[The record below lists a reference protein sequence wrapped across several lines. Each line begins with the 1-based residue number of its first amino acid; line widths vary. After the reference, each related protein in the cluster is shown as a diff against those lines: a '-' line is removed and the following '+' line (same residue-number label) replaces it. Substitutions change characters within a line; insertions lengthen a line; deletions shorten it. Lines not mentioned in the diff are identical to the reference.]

1 MKQLAI
7 FDLDGTLLNTIADLA
22 AATNYALKQM
32 NYPSHSTNSYNTMVG
47 NGITKLIERA
57 LPEEA
62 RTNRI
67 IEATRRHFL
76 EYYDEHC
83 TDETTIYPGIIQLL
97 EELKNRGI
105 NIAVASNKYQKAV
118 SKLINHFFGNISW
131 SAIMGNVDGVPVKPD
146 PSIVFNV
153 LLECPTPKS
162 DVIYIGDSGIDMET
176 ARRACVESCGVT
188 WGYRPRHDLVA
199 AHANHIVSNP
209 DDILPLLS

>member
-1 MKQLAI
+1 MKQLVI

-22 AATNYALKQM
+22 TATNYALGQM
-32 NYPSHSTNSYNTMVG
+32 KYPTHSISSYNSMVG

-57 LPEEA
+57 LPEDA

-97 EELKNRGI
+97 DELKNRDI
-105 NIAVASNKYQKAV
+105 KIAVASNKYQKAV
-118 SKLINHFFGNISW
+118 TQLITHFFDGFLWN
-131 SAIMGNVDGVPVKPD
+131 AIMGNIDGVPVKPD

-153 LLECPTPKS
+153 LLECPTPK
-162 DVIYIGDSGIDMET
+162 DNVLYVGDSGIDIET
-176 ARRACVESCGVT
+176 ARRAGVESCGVT
-188 WGYRPRHDLVA
+188 WGYRPRHDLVS
-199 AHANHIVSNP
+199 AHADHIVSNP